1 MMRSFRQLQRCST
14 ATPFPCQ
21 RSRRDSTQQRG
32 AVFVLTIASL
42 VVLTSLVLLL
52 GRATR
57 TQAAASANY
66 LAQLQADAAARG
78 AIEYLRSAVNNSSGT
93 LPPDT
98 TLYAQAQRVGT
109 GYFWLL
115 KRTPASTAAASNA
128 YAFGLTDEAG
138 KLNINSA
145 SAVMLSTLPNMT
157 QQIGANITAWRSQN
171 ASTNGGVGSEYYQA
185 LQTPYR
191 AKGAPFES
199 VEELLMVK
207 DVSVSLLYGNDT
219 NRNGVVDASDQDPSL
234 IADATAG
241 APSRNAPGQRV
252 AGLSEFVTVYSSERN
267 TGSRNDVNAPSR
279 DTLRQSLT
287 RAGLSEELA
296 QQVSGRVFVRGE
308 RALGPF
314 RSVLDF
320 YFQSGLQ
327 AAQFRPVA
335 DQLTANFGP
344 SGATRT
350 GLVNVSTA
358 LVEVIACLPGLSQS
372 DAQAIVAA
380 RPSQGGFTSIA
391 ELIPLLNATKA
402 RSMGGMITIKSYQC
416 SADVVACDSTGRAFK
431 RYAVVID
438 ASVSPPRIL
447 HLRDLTTLGWP
458 LDPSILTDLRAGRS
472 IASGMGTSLSTFG
485 ALGAR

>member
-1 MMRSFRQLQRCST
+1 MTR
-14 ATPFPCQ
+14 Q
-21 RSRRDSTQQRG
+21 RSHHHWSSTVQATTAQQRVRYAAQERG

-42 VVLTSLVLLL
+42 VVLTSLVLMLS
-52 GRATR
+52 RTTR

-66 LAQLQADAAARG
+66 LAQLQADAAARCD
-78 AIEYLRSAVNNSSGT
+78 IEYLRSAVNNSNGT

-115 KRTPASTAAASNA
+115 KRTPASTAGAGNA

-145 SAVMLSTLPNMT
+145 SAVMLGTLPNMT
-157 QQIGANITAWRSQN
+157 QQIGANITAWRSQS
-171 ASTNGGVGSEYYQA
+171 ATGGGAGSEYYQA
-185 LQTPYR
+185 LPTPYR

-207 DVSVSLLYGNDT
+207 DVTVSLLYGNDT
-219 NRNGVVDASDQDPSL
+219 NRNGVVDASDQDPST
-234 IADATAG
+234 IAGATAG
-241 APSRNAPGQRV
+241 APSRGAPGQRV
-252 AGLSEFVTVYSSERN
+252 VGLSDFVTVYSNERG
-267 TGSRNDVNAPSR
+267 TGGRSDVNAPTR
-279 DTLRQSLT
+279 DALRQALT
-287 RAGLSEELA
+287 RAGLSDELS

-308 RALGPF
+308 RVLGPF

-327 AAQFRPVA
+327 TAQFRPMA
-335 DQLTANFGP
+335 DRLTANFGP
-344 SGATRT
+344 GGATRV
-350 GLVNVSTA
+350 GLVNLSTA
-358 LVEVIACLPGLSQS
+358 PVEVIACLPGLTQS

-380 RPSQGGFTSIA
+380 RPSQGGFTSLA
-391 ELIPLLNATKA
+391 DLVPLLNATKA

-438 ASVSPPRIL
+438 ASVSPPRVL

-458 LDPSILTDLRAGRS
+458 LDPSILNDLRAGSS
-472 IASGMGTSLSTFG
+472 IVSGMGTSSSTYG